1 MKVYNNMFILSAC
14 FSKHA
19 TSNERGSISQAL
31 QNETE
36 TRENHNTRTASNIL
50 YLAV

>member
-1 MKVYNNMFILSAC
+1 MKAYNTMFILSAC

-36 TRENHNTRTASNIL
+36 QQKIIIHGQQSTYCT
-50 YLAV
+50 

>member
-1 MKVYNNMFILSAC
+1 MKAHNNMFILSAC

-31 QNETE
+31 QNTAE
-36 TRENHNTRTASNIL
+36 TRENHTTWTAINIQ
-50 YLAV
+50 YFVV